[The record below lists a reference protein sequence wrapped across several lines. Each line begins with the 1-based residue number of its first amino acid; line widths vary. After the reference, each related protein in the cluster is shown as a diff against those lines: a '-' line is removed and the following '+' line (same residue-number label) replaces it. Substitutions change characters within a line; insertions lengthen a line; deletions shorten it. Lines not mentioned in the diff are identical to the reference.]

1 MSEIETNGLLKPEQN
16 TDAESANSLLGQEEK
31 QAFTDKVMVVM
42 TGIMLTI
49 TGLAL
54 PLSMLMLYD
63 RVVPNQTR
71 STLYSIFVILVLV
84 GLFELLIKTLQ
95 KKIINYAA
103 VNFEMKMHER
113 MFSAI
118 LNANLSQYFKREQG
132 EYLESVRDVG
142 ELKEFYS
149 GQSLVAHI
157 NAFSAVI
164 TAVIIGM
171 MEPFAL
177 IVPVIVII
185 GLAIM
190 NRISDR
196 KTQQILQQSRELES
210 NSNSRLI
217 EVIRS
222 VDTLKGYAMESRV
235 ENWLRPLFKQ
245 RERLNF
251 SHTLQVGEQD
261 NRTQYISGLAVIMQV
276 LVCAGLVIQGELSQ
290 GAMAAIVMLMNRFSG
305 PLQQSFS
312 YWSRYKQ
319 HKIYKNEIEQVLSLD
334 EGQADNPHQLDDS
347 FDLLVTQVNG
357 KDVMRQYKLSPG
369 MLVCVTGS
377 NGGGKTRWL
386 KRLAGYNF
394 SSTKDVMVSGRPL
407 NQYAESDWSKK
418 VTYIDQET
426 DFINASIIDNLT
438 CFRPHLN
445 SLALAIC
452 DAFKIRDEINLLSKG
467 FYTQVTNGLKN
478 TVPNK
483 IAQSLLIVQ
492 AIVNGSHVVLLDNVD
507 WISDEDYI
515 RSLDQVIR
523 TFSSRHI
530 FVVST
535 HNPIIINNADLVIS
549 VEG

>member
-1 MSEIETNGLLKPEQN
+1 MTENVAKGIIEPDNVDGETRDKG
-16 TDAESANSLLGQEEK
+16 LLGQEGK
-31 QAFTDKVMVVM
+31 QAFTDKLMVVM
-42 TGIMLTI
+42 TGVMLTI

-71 STLYSIFVILVLV
+71 STLYSIFVILVAV
-84 GLFELLIKTLQ
+84 GLLELLIKTLQ

-132 EYLESVRDVG
+132 AYLESVRDVG

-157 NAFSAVI
+157 NAFSACL
-164 TAVIIGM
+164 TAI
-171 MEPFAL
+171 
-177 IVPVIVII
+177 II
-185 GLAIM
+185 GLMEPLALVVPILVIICLAVM
-190 NRISDR
+190 NRISDKR
-196 KTQQILQQSRELES
+196 TQKVLQQSRELES
-210 NSNSRLI
+210 NANSRLI

-222 VDTLKGYAMESRV
+222 VDTLKGYAMESRI

-245 RERLNF
+245 RELLNF
-251 SHTLQVGEQD
+251 NHTLQVGEQD
-261 NRTQYISGLAVIMQV
+261 NRTQYISGLAVIVQV
-276 LVCAGLVIQGELSQ
+276 VICAGLVIQGELSQ

-319 HKIYKNEIEQVLSLD
+319 HKIYKHEIEQVLSLD
-334 EGQADNPHQLDDS
+334 SGETDRTHTLADNFELT
-347 FDLLVTQVNG
+347 VTQVSG
-357 KDVMRQYKLSPG
+357 ADDLRQYQLTPG

-377 NGGGKTRWL
+377 NGAGKTRWL
-386 KRLAGYNF
+386 TRLAGHDFANT
-394 SSTKDVMVSGRPL
+394 SEVMIAGRAL
-407 NQYAESDWSKK
+407 QHYDESDWNRR
-418 VTYIDQET
+418 VTYIDQDT
-426 DFINASIIDNLT
+426 DFITASIIDNLT